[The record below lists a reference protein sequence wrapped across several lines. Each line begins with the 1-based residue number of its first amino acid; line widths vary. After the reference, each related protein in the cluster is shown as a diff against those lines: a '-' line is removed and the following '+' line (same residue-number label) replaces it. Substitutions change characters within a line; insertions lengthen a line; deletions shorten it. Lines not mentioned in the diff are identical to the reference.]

1 MCILWLFSNPIFHYT
16 AGEAASWIHIER
28 GMLEFIMWGFYCL
41 NKDPSVYVKE
51 IIPCY
56 LFIYSYAMFL
66 FLTSMVHKDADELC
80 LSNGANS
87 FCLTLGFFCLNY
99 ENSSLEKSQ
108 IKKTNSLSFLLSALS
123 LHVELQTQAGA
134 WLCMIKSQINV
145 ICQGEPLKLLSP
157 KIIN

>member
-28 GMLEFIMWGFYCL
+28 GMLEFVMWGFYCL

-66 FLTSMVHKDADELC
+66 LLTLMVHKDADELC

-108 IKKTNSLSFLLSALS
+108 IKEKTPSLFFFLPFCCTWSS
-123 LHVELQTQAGA
+123 KHRQVPDYA
-134 WLCMIKSQINV
+134 WLNHRSMSFAKENHWNFWAQR
-145 ICQGEPLKLLSP
+145 
-157 KIIN
+157 